1 LHKTPEISG
10 EEKRTSSIII
20 EELEK
25 TQPDKM
31 YKNIGGFG
39 VIAVYDS
46 GKTGPDVMLRA
57 ELDAL
62 PIYEESGKVYHSEN
76 EGKSHACGH
85 DGHMAVILGVARY
98 LKNNRPRAGKVLLLF
113 QPSEETGEG
122 AARLL
127 NDPVF
132 KEFQIDRSYAFH
144 NLPGFSK
151 NEVIIRDQTFASASV
166 GLICRLKGESS
177 HAAYPEQGRSPA
189 PIIADII
196 SYLDEVNVPDIEST
210 SYAIGTITYAMIGEK
225 AFGISPG
232 SAEFGI
238 TFRAVSDQLLTGL
251 KEKVIQRVDH
261 YSKQLNIKVMK
272 EEIEP
277 FKATVNN
284 EDCVN
289 KVVKAAEKTGL
300 EISIPEHPFPWS
312 EDFGRFSDISNSA
325 LFGLGAGIE
334 NPHLHA
340 GEYDF
345 NDKLIKPAV
354 QLFKEILNIEWEQD

>member
-1 LHKTPEISG
+1 LHAVPEISG
-10 EEKRTSSIII
+10 EEERTSSIVL
-20 EELEK
+20 EELED
-25 TQPDKM
+25 TNPDSLHKD
-31 YKNIGGFG
+31 IGGYG
-39 VIAVYDS
+39 ILAVYDS
-46 GKTGPDVMLRA
+46 GKQGSCIMLRA

-62 PIYEESGKVYHSEN
+62 PITEESGKSYSSTID
-76 EGKSHACGH
+76 GQSHACGH
-85 DGHMAVILGVARY
+85 DGHMAAILGIARY
-98 LKNNRPRAGKVLLLF
+98 LNNNRPRSGKILLLF

-122 AARLL
+122 AARIL
-127 NDPVF
+127 NDPIF
-132 KEFQIDRSYAFH
+132 EAFHIDRSYAFH

-166 GLICRLKGESS
+166 GLICKLKGESS

-196 SYLDEVNVPDIEST
+196 SYLDEVNEPDLKSKN
-210 SYAIGTITYAMIGEK
+210 YAIGTLTYATIGEK

-238 TFRAVSDQLLTGL
+238 TFRAVSDQLLKKI
-251 KEKVIQRVDH
+251 KEKVIDRIH
-261 YSKQLNIKVMK
+261 YNSKRLHIKVMK

-284 EDCVN
+284 QGSVK
-289 KVVKAAEKTGL
+289 KVLTAAKETGL
-300 EISIPEHPFPWS
+300 KTSIPDHPFPWS
-312 EDFGRFSDISNSA
+312 EDFGRFSDASHIA

-334 NPHLHA
+334 HPHLHS

-345 NDKLIKPAV
+345 NDELIKPAV